1 MINNTAAQAEL
12 AKQVRTIKAKV
23 ELYNGSTLL
32 NTFNGTD
39 HIKEFTVE
47 RAGTGRF
54 FGWYLRQ
61 AITKVNR
68 R

>member
-32 NTFNGTD
+32 NNFMDSD
-39 HIKEFTVE
+39 HIKEFKVE
-47 RAGTGRF
+47 
-54 FGWYLRQ
+54 
-61 AITKVNR
+61 KKN
-68 R
+68 